1 MPSAHIIPLVL
12 LSSLIGL
19 LFGLIAWGFWRARRR
34 ELNHIP
40 SSSRDEILLGLLIL
54 AAFAMG
60 VFLTYA
66 LFGLNFH

>member
-12 LSSLIGL
+12 ISSLIGL

-34 ELNHIP
+34 ERNQAPLG
-40 SSSRDEILLGLLIL
+40 SRDEILLGLLIL

-66 LFGLNFH
+66 LF